1 MTCDMACAPH
11 EKRARAVRRRAARR
25 GGMWKEKEKNERMG
39 GASRKLK
46 TGDGT
51 ARPSLRK

>member
-1 MTCDMACAPH
+1 MACAPH